1 MASSTTRFRAQRPR
15 SALVFV
21 DDPGL
26 AAIVEELLLEEGW
39 EVFDVESTEDAR
51 KAMSAWSP
59 SVMIVDVGMAV
70 EELERFLDEVSARD
84 DAPAMVVLS
93 DLSTAAMIAR
103 EHQILF
109 VREPFDLEE
118 LVQTVECARRL
129 QTRPKR
135 AARS

>member
-15 SALVFV
+15 TALVFV
-21 DDPGL
+21 EDPGL
-26 AAIVEELLLEEGW
+26 AAIVEELLIEEGW
-39 EVFDVESTEDAR
+39 EVYDVGSAEDAR
-51 KAMSAWSP
+51 KAMGAWSP

-70 EELERFLDEVSARD
+70 EELERFIDEVGRRT

-129 QTRPKR
+129 ETRPKR
-135 AARS
+135 AAR

>member
-15 SALVFV
+15 TALVFV
-21 DDPGL
+21 EDPGL
-26 AAIVEELLLEEGW
+26 AAIVEELLVEEGW
-39 EVFDVESTEDAR
+39 EVYDVDCTDDAR

-70 EELERFLDEVSARD
+70 EELETFLDEVSRRSD
-84 DAPAMVVLS
+84 GPAIVVLS

-103 EHQILF
+103 EHQTLF

-129 QTRPKR
+129 ETRPKR
-135 AARS
+135 AAR